1 VMGWDV
7 GRLQVGCC
15 FDDGK
20 FFFFDELGDE
30 RFVI

>member
-20 FFFFDELGDE
+20 FFFDELGDE